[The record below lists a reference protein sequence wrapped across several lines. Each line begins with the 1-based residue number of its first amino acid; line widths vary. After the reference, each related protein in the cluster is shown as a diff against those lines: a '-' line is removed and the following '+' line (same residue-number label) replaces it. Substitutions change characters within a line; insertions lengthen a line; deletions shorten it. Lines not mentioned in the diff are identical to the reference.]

1 MDTETTRSNSG
12 FALLTVLFLIAV
24 MASLFAA
31 YTVLTRTELALVKT
45 TRDSASGFNA
55 AEAGLN
61 LRAEEIRSVFLD
73 FAFPEGT
80 SPTSVADCDAGS
92 TGSGDYVCRDYN
104 FGNSHSATTYIE
116 EDPSNPEYTII
127 PPGEAF
133 AGLNAQEY
141 RYTVTSVGR
150 NNQGSNEAILDLTF
164 KSRVVPLFQFAIF
177 FQDDLEFFNGATMT
191 VDGPVHTNGDLYLAP
206 QDGGTTNYTGQ
217 VTVAGTFYRGQK
229 SQATCTGYTGTAR
242 VQDPTNYVTLPAC
255 SGNRTEI
262 TDVDDWNDNIIL
274 DVDEVSVPSPE
285 NMASFSDGEY
295 WQRADTR
302 IVLRLD
308 ASGQPDTTNSS
319 TGVEVVDTEGNNVVA
334 ATNALDDDSDC
345 PGTVQT
351 AGASGLA
358 VGTQG
363 SGTAGNQLRLY
374 REYQYDSSTSNL
386 ERTLEV
392 DLQALLNCIQRNPEI
407 MDGKLLSD
415 ETEQGLVFHFAIDGP
430 DSAANHNNYS
440 VRIRNGDRLQS
451 SIGGAATVRGLTV
464 VTDQNLVI
472 WGDYNSVGW
481 EPAALMADTLYLLSN
496 DWDDSTD
503 TYEADRYNR
512 DGSATTVYAAVVSG
526 IKRTGD
532 SNGPPGQDHGA
543 DTNGGG
549 AINVFRFNEWFRVGS
564 SSIPDFTYVGSI
576 VSLGAPL
583 HSASSWG
590 PFTYYSAPNRVWSF
604 DERFNDAEQLPPMTP
619 AFIYLRQEL
628 FVRNYEL

>member
-1 MDTETTRSNSG
+1 
-12 FALLTVLFLIAV
+12 
-24 MASLFAA
+24 MASLFGA

-73 FAFPEGT
+73 FSFPEGS
-80 SPTSVADCDAGS
+80 SPTSVLDCDAGT

-104 FGNSHSATTYIE
+104 FGNSHSATTFIE

-177 FQDDLEFFNGATMT
+177 FEEDLEFFNGATMT

-217 VTVAGTFYRGQK
+217 VTLAGTFYRGQK
-229 SQATCTGYTGTAR
+229 SQSACTGYTGTAR
-242 VQDPTNYVTLPAC
+242 VEDPTNYRTLPAC
-255 SGNRTEI
+255 SGSRREI

-274 DVDEVSVPSPE
+274 DVDRVSVPSPE

-302 IVLRLD
+302 IVLRLNG
-308 ASGQPDTTNSS
+308 AGLPDTSNSS
-319 TGVEVVDTEGNNVVA
+319 TGVEVVDTSGNNVPA

-345 PGTVQT
+345 PGLVQT
-351 AGASGLA
+351 AGAPGLA

-363 SGTAGNQLRLY
+363 PGTGGDQLRLY
-374 REYQYDSSTSNL
+374 REYQYDSSGSNL
-386 ERTLEV
+386 ERTLEI
-392 DLQALLNCIQRNPEI
+392 DLRALLNCIHRNPVI

-430 DSAANHNNYS
+430 DSADAHNNYS
-440 VRIRNGDRLQS
+440 IRIRNGSRLQS

-464 VTDQNLVI
+464 VSDQNLIV

-496 DWDDSTD
+496 SWDDSTD
-503 TYEADRYNR
+503 TYQADRYYR

-532 SNGPPGQDHGA
+532 INGPGGQDHGA

-576 VSLGAPL
+576 VSLGAPR
-583 HSASSWG
+583 HSSSSWG